1 MLQSVKLTESSKPQ
15 LQGPRKK
22 NSQDLFDDMT
32 ENKRLENGL
41 SHTGCNVHEL
51 TKGRSA
57 KLVESN
63 KVLREQATLLE
74 LVHDAIIVRD
84 LDAKVKY
91 WNKAAEK
98 LYGWHRRE
106 AKGKIIH
113 ELLRT
118 RFPVPLQEIESVVL
132 DKGEWQGELIHMTR
146 QNTPVVVE
154 SRWALQRDQKENPVA
169 MLETN
174 RDITARKIAE
184 SAAKDYFSKL
194 EKSNQELRDFASMAS
209 HDLQEPLRKLSIFG
223 GILETEF
230 GDALGKQGQ
239 AYLGKMLNATARMQK
254 LIESLLMYSRVTTRS
269 EPFVSVDLGE
279 LVEEVLLDLEIPIQE
294 TGAKVET
301 GALPRIQADPGQIRQ
316 LFQNLIGNALKF
328 HSDNPHI
335 KVYSQTCREGTCKI
349 FIEDDGIGFEEKHL
363 DKIFQPFQSLHGK
376 SSPYKGSGMGLAI
389 CMKIIDRHNGAITAR
404 SAPGKGSTFIVTLPL
419 KQCDENE
426 ACAA

>member
-1 MLQSVKLTESSKPQ
+1 M
-15 LQGPRKK
+15 
-22 NSQDLFDDMT
+22 
-32 ENKRLENGL
+32 
-41 SHTGCNVHEL
+41 
-51 TKGRSA
+51 A
-57 KLVESN
+57 KLAESN
-63 KVLREQATLLE
+63 KVLREQAALLE
-74 LVHDAIIVRD
+74 LVHDAIIVRG
-84 LDAKVKY
+84 LDAKIKY

-106 AKGKIIH
+106 AKGKIVY

-118 RFPVPLQEIESVVL
+118 QFPVPLHEIESVVL
-132 DKGEWQGELIHMTR
+132 DRGEWQGELIHRTR

-154 SRWALQRDQKENPVA
+154 SRWALQRDENEDPVA

-184 SAAKDYFSKL
+184 SAAKDYSSKL
-194 EKSNQELRDFASMAS
+194 EKSNQELRDFASIAS

-223 GILETEF
+223 GILKTEF
-230 GDALGKQGQ
+230 ADALGKQGQ
-239 AYLGKMLNATARMQK
+239 AYLGKMLDATARMQK
-254 LIESLLMYSRVTTRS
+254 LIESLLMYSRIATRS
-269 EPFVSVDLGE
+269 EPFISVDLGE

-328 HSDNPHI
+328 NGDNPHI
-335 KVYSQTCREGTCKI
+335 KVYSETCWEGTCKI
-349 FIEDDGIGFEEKHL
+349 FIEDNGIGFEEKHL
-363 DKIFQPFQSLHGK
+363 DKIFEPFQRLHGK

-389 CMKIIDRHNGAITAR
+389 CRKIIERHNGAITAR